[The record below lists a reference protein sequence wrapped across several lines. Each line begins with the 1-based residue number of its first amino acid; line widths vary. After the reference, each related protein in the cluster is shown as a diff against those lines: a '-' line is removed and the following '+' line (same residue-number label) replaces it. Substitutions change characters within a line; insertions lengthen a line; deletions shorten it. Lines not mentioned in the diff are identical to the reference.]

1 MEIKILGTG
10 CAKCKKLEELTRR
23 VVIDNN
29 IDATVVKVDD
39 IIDIMRYNVMS
50 TPALVI
56 DDRVVCTGRLPD
68 EKEIKS
74 LLTLK
79 QN

>member
-10 CAKCKKLEELTRR
+10 CAKCKKLEEITRR
-23 VVIDNN
+23 VVNDNN

-39 IIDIMRYNVMS
+39 IIDIMRYNVLT
-50 TPALVI
+50 TPALVVNE
-56 DDRVVCTGRLPD
+56 RVVLKGHLAD
-68 EKEIKS
+68 EKEIKR

-79 QN
+79 QE